1 MVKLVFKHKQLRL
14 RIVAFLLQN
23 DAVLEHR
30 VIERHKTK
38 VVVFFQVSERLRYKS
53 KSSLEVENTAK
64 SFVDNEYN
72 TSALDVVLW
81 EEAIHW
87 VFLVLASISL
97 LVLTLLMSE
106 HASELNRFE
115 LLVFDS
121 QNFFDLFQS
130 AAS

>member
-1 MVKLVFKHKQLRL
+1 
-14 RIVAFLLQN
+14 
-23 DAVLEHR
+23 
-30 VIERHKTK
+30 
-38 VVVFFQVSERLRYKS
+38 
-53 KSSLEVENTAK
+53 
-64 SFVDNEYN
+64 
-72 TSALDVVLW
+72 VLW